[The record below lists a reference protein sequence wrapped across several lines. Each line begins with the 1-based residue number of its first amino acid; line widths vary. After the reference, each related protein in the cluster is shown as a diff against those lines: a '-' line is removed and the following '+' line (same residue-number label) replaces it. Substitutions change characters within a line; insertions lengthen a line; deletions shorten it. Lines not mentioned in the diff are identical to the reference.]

1 MSGEH
6 LLLPAAKAY
15 YQTLH
20 GLPHLTTLTPVQLRE
35 AFDSTAAP
43 LPAHLQLE
51 RVLDTVTGGFFQA

>member
-1 MSGEH
+1 MSSNDGEH

-15 YQTLH
+15 YETLK

-43 LPAHLQLE
+43 LPAHLELNKVFEKPQKC
-51 RVLDTVTGGFFQA
+51 